1 MRWCK
6 LDSITNLCAIQVLNV
21 VLNVAHSHALPFQH
35 DHQLASPTM
44 SLYTPSSKAA
54 KRRAANLGA
63 STSNHTSTPNHLSTS
78 ASSRMVNSHHHIEN
92 ALTDE
97 QRQEIKEAFELFDTD
112 KDGAIDYHELKV
124 AMRAL
129 GFDLKKAEVLKLLR
143 DHDKTN
149 SGLLEWDDFNR
160 ISRFHIDQSIS
171 SVSMRAR
178 LLTKCWLFLPI
189 SVSERIAARD
199 PMDEIRK
206 AFALFDDDATGKIS
220 LRNLKR
226 VAKELGETL
235 DDDELQAMIDEFDLD
250 QDGEINENEF
260 IQIMMDDS

>member
-1 MRWCK
+1 
-6 LDSITNLCAIQVLNV
+6 
-21 VLNVAHSHALPFQH
+21 
-35 DHQLASPTM
+35 
-44 SLYTPSSKAA
+44 
-54 KRRAANLGA
+54 
-63 STSNHTSTPNHLSTS
+63 
-78 ASSRMVNSHHHIEN
+78 MVNSHHHIEN

-160 ISRFHIDQSIS
+160 I
-171 SVSMRAR
+171 M
-178 LLTKCWLFLPI
+178 
-189 SVSERIAARD
+189 SERIAARD